1 MLIFRRE
8 MKKNLKGL
16 IIWTLVISG
25 IAILNLLMFP
35 DVAKQ
40 QETLEQLLKQFPPS
54 LVKAFGMDKLSMADP
69 MGYYA
74 TKGYLMVALFGSI
87 YAVMLAG
94 NMLSKEHNEKTIEF
108 LLSNPITRSGIVT
121 QKLLAVF
128 INLLVFNLIISVS
141 NFIGFRMAGAE
152 FDMGVFLLLS
162 IAPFLLHLVFA
173 SISFFL
179 SSRLKKSRN
188 IVSIS
193 LGLVFVMYFLDIVSS
208 ISDKFENLKYITP
221 YEYVDAVGIVINK
234 SISSAYLGIMAGLI
248 IACNLAAYLIYQR
261 RDIAVN

>member
-1 MLIFRRE
+1 MMIFRRE
-8 MKKNLKGL
+8 IQRNLKGL
-16 IIWTLVISG
+16 IIWTLVIG
-25 IAILNLLMFP
+25 GLTILNLMMFP

-40 QETLEQLLKQFPPS
+40 QAAIDQLIKQLPQTLI
-54 LVKAFGMDKLSMADP
+54 KAFGMDKLSMADP

-74 TKGYLMVALFGSI
+74 TKGYLMIILFGSI

-108 LLSNPITRSGIVT
+108 LLSNPVKRSGIIT
-121 QKLLAVF
+121 QKLLAIF
-128 INLLVFNLIISVS
+128 TNLLIFNLLITVA
-141 NFIGFRMAGAE
+141 NYIGFKMTKAE

-162 IAPFLLHLVFA
+162 IAPLLLHLVFA
-173 SISFFL
+173 SIAFLL
-179 SSRLKKSRN
+179 SSRMKKSRN

-208 ISDKFENLKYITP
+208 VSGKFENLKYITP

-234 SISSAYLGIMAGLI
+234 SISTTYLGIMFAVI
-248 IACNLAAYLIYQR
+248 VISNFFAYWIYQR
-261 RDIAVN
+261 RDIAV

>member
-1 MLIFRRE
+1 MVIFKRE
-8 MKKNLKGL
+8 MNRNLKGL

-25 IAILNLLMFP
+25 IAILNLMMFP

-40 QETLEQLLKQFPPS
+40 QAAIDQLIKQLPQA
-54 LVKAFGMDKLSMADP
+54 LIKAFGMDKLSMADP
-69 MGYYA
+69 LGYYA
-74 TKGYLMVALFGSI
+74 TKGYIMIILFGSI

-108 LLSNPITRSGIVT
+108 LLSNPVKRSGVVT
-121 QKLLAVF
+121 QKLLAIF
-128 INLLVFNLIISVS
+128 TNLLIFNLLVTAANY
-141 NFIGFRMAGAE
+141 IGFKMAGAE

-162 IAPFLLHLVFA
+162 LAPFLLHLVFA

-179 SSRLKKSRN
+179 SSRIKKSRS

-193 LGLVFVMYFLDIVSS
+193 LGLVFVMYFLDIVSG

-234 SISSAYLGIMAGLI
+234 GINTSYLGIMAGVI
-248 IACNLAAYLIYQR
+248 IICNLAAYLIYQR
-261 RDIAVN
+261 RDIAV